1 MLKNGCK
8 MINQKVIDDLMWLYS
23 IFDIKLLTVIAT
35 GFTIYFGYQKV
46 TKKICVSYGVS
57 SSCLYDSHIA
67 NLVVSNKR
75 DNSIAISSIILGV
88 REKGSFELVKFT
100 EPLVLK
106 GYDTKLIDVPKYSS
120 IYDRNGP
127 IRFDILES
135 FSFFIVTISGE
146 VVVCEVESP
155 VTIKTLEGQL
165 SKHIVTFNDIVL
177 TNRMSFIFSYYV
189 GGKSEDVII
198 DKFGFIPENSPF
210 NFNMLSDMSK
220 DFFESFLVSQGYH
233 DYFDNY
239 ALYKVHDNLQTELV
253 LSKASMNAKI
263 GKK

>member
-1 MLKNGCK
+1 

-46 TKKICVSYGVS
+46 TKKICVSFKIS
-57 SSCLYDSHIA
+57 ASRLYDSHIA

-75 DNSIAISSIILGV
+75 DNSIAISSILLGV
-88 REKGSFELVKFT
+88 REKGSFELVNFT

-120 IYDRNGP
+120 IYDGDKSLK
-127 IRFDILES
+127 FDILES
-135 FSFFIVTISGE
+135 FSFSIVTISGE

-155 VTIKTLEGQL
+155 VTFKALEGQL
-165 SKHIVTFNDIVL
+165 FKNTVYFNDIVL
-177 TNRMSFIFSYYV
+177 TDRMSFIFSYYV

-198 DKFGFIPENSPF
+198 DKSGFIPENSPF
-210 NFNMLSDMSK
+210 NFNQLSEVSK
-220 DFFESFLVSQGYH
+220 EFFESFLVSQGYH
-233 DYFDNY
+233 DYYDNY

>member
-1 MLKNGCK
+1 

-46 TKKICVSYGVS
+46 TKKICVSFKIS
-57 SSCLYDSHIA
+57 ASRLYDSHIA

-75 DNSIAISSIILGV
+75 DNSIAISSILLGV
-88 REKGSFELVKFT
+88 GEKGSFELVNFT

-120 IYDRNGP
+120 IYDGDKSLK
-127 IRFDILES
+127 FDILES
-135 FSFFIVTISGE
+135 FSFSIVTISGE

-155 VTIKTLEGQL
+155 VTFKALEGQL
-165 SKHIVTFNDIVL
+165 FKNTVYFNDIVL
-177 TNRMSFIFSYYV
+177 TDRMSFIFSYYV

-198 DKFGFIPENSPF
+198 DKSGFIPENSPF
-210 NFNMLSDMSK
+210 NFNQLSEVSK
-220 DFFESFLVSQGYH
+220 EFFESFLVSQGYH
-233 DYFDNY
+233 DYYDNY

>member
-1 MLKNGCK
+1 

-46 TKKICVSYGVS
+46 TKKICVSFKIS
-57 SSCLYDSHIA
+57 ASRLYDSHIA

-75 DNSIAISSIILGV
+75 DNSIAISSILLGV
-88 REKGSFELVKFT
+88 GEKGSFELVNFT

-120 IYDRNGP
+120 IYDGDKSLK
-127 IRFDILES
+127 FDILES
-135 FSFFIVTISGE
+135 FSFSIVTISGE

-155 VTIKTLEGQL
+155 VTFKALEGQL
-165 SKHIVTFNDIVL
+165 FKNTVYFNDIVL
-177 TNRMSFIFSYYV
+177 TDRMSFIFSYYV

-198 DKFGFIPENSPF
+198 DKSGFIPENSPF
-210 NFNMLSDMSK
+210 NFNQLSEVSK
-220 DFFESFLVSQGYH
+220 EFFESFLVLQGYH
-233 DYFDNY
+233 DYYDNY